1 MVLHR
6 CDVCK
11 RAISHDKGDHLE
23 ISWSWTPGLEI
34 CRSCAD
40 PVIRTLTDQEL
51 LPKKLLKNLRLTN
64 S

>member
-11 RAISHDKGDHLE
+11 KAINNDKGDHLE

-34 CRSCAD
+34 CRNCAA
-40 PVIRTLTDQEL
+40 PIILILTKQKL
-51 LPKKLLKNLRLTN
+51 LPKELLRPLLPA
-64 S
+64 